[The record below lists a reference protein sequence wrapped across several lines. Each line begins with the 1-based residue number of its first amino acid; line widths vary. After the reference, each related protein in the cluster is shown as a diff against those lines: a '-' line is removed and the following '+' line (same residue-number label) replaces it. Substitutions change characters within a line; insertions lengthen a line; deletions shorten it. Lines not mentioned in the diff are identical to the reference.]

1 MFVQMKGHIFFQG
14 EIIGTS
20 QPMCFYDH
28 GFGLL
33 LGNISEVSDVTHEPL
48 IKFTGPFLLWLQI
61 QYEDFLTTYYF
72 NCF

>member
-1 MFVQMKGHIFFQG
+1 MIMA
-14 EIIGTS
+14 
-20 QPMCFYDH
+20 
-28 GFGLL
+28 LL